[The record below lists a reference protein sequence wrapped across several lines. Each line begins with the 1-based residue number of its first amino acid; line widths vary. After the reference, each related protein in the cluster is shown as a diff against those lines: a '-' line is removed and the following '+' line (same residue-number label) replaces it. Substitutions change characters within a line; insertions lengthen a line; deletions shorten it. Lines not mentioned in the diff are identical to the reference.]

1 MLVILLAA
9 VAAVGWGASDYFGGD
24 ASRRDLPV
32 FTIVAVTELSGAAM
46 MLPVLAV
53 HGILPPAKPGLALAA
68 VAGTAVTIELS
79 LIYRALGSGHA
90 FITAPVGALG
100 AAMAAAI
107 GLISGDP
114 ISLIITAGLACALL
128 GGGISSW
135 TSPARASNGASW
147 RTAAICLAAA
157 ASVAT
162 ALTCLHTA
170 GRLDPYWATFTEH
183 ASTAVSAGLIAIV
196 RERRPSRQLRRIL
209 PGRRQLL
216 GLAVIAVAGLGGDLA
231 YTTAS
236 EHGTLSIVA
245 AISSLYPTTT
255 IALGVLLKGTRP
267 ARLQL
272 AGIALALLGATML
285 SVAAR

>member
-1 MLVILLAA
+1 MLVVLLAA
-9 VAAVGWGASDYFGGD
+9 VAAIGWGASDYFGGD
-24 ASRRDLPV
+24 TSGRDLPV
-32 FTIVAVTELSGAAM
+32 FTIVAVTELAGAAM

-100 AAMAAAI
+100 AAMAASV
-107 GLISGDP
+107 GLASGDP
-114 ISLIITAGLACALL
+114 ISLTITAGLAFALL

-135 TSPARASNGASW
+135 TSPARASNGEPV

-162 ALTCLHTA
+162 ALTCLHIA

-183 ASTAVSAGLIAIV
+183 ASTALSAGLIAII
-196 RERRPSRQLRRIL
+196 RERRSPRQPTRIL
-209 PGRRQLL
+209 SGRPQLP
-216 GLAVIAVAGLGGDLA
+216 GLAIIAVAGLGGDLA
-231 YTTAS
+231 YATAS

-255 IALGVLLKGTRP
+255 IALGLLLEGTRP

-272 AGIALALLGATML
+272 AGITLALLGATLL
-285 SVAAR
+285 SAAAR